1 MMTETT
7 DPINDRLIRLESAL
21 MHVEHDFGLMH
32 QAILAQQRE
41 IDAIRR
47 ILERFEAV
55 IEREGRLASEVRDPA
70 AEKPP
75 HY

>member
-1 MMTETT
+1 MVEPT
-7 DPINDRLIRLESAL
+7 DAINDRLIRVESAM
-21 MHVEHDFGLMH
+21 MHLEHDLGQMH

-55 IEREGRLASEVRDPA
+55 IEREGRLVSEVRDPA

>member
-1 MMTETT
+1 MMGPT
-7 DPINDRLIRLESAL
+7 DATNDRLIRVESAL
-21 MHVEHDFGLMH
+21 MHIEHDLGQMH

-47 ILERFEAV
+47 ILERFETA
-55 IEREGRLASEVRDPA
+55 IEREAQLSSEVRDPA
-70 AEKPP
+70 SEKPP